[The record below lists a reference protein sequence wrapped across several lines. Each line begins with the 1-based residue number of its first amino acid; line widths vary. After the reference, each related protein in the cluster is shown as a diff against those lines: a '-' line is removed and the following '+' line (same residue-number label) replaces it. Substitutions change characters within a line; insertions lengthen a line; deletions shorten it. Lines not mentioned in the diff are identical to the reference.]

1 MGFGLKSLVNVGG
14 KALKWGLPAALAP
27 FTGGASLAA
36 YGAYSTSSAQKKA
49 NETNIA
55 LQQQQQD
62 WEERMSGTA
71 YQRAVADL
79 RAAGLNPMLAYSQGG
94 ASTPSVSA
102 ATVQP
107 EDALGRGISNLL
119 PQMMYAAQIKQL
131 EAQTAK
137 TIADTTGQEL
147 DNRIRAWDE
156 PYAATNSANRAGQL
170 GSAAKQAEEDAK
182 AAMQRVKN
190 LKLEWD
196 RGKQD
201 LDQKRAIQEAAVEA
215 QKAITKGLQLEIPEK
230 QTTADWFTK
239 NPLAGGSRYVQMMND
254 LRMLLRK

>member
-1 MGFGLKSLVNVGG
+1 MAYEQLKLENQLCFPFYAVSRLIIRAYQEDLDKLGITYPQYL
-14 KALKWGLPAALAP
+14 ALMILWEKRPV
-27 FTGGASLAA
+27 TV
-36 YGAYSTSSAQKKA
+36 

-55 LQQQQQD
+55 LQHDQQD

-71 YQRAVADL
+71 YQRAVTDL
-79 RAAGLNPMLAYSQGG
+79 KAAGLNPMLAYSQGG

-107 EDALGRGISNLL
+107 EDALGKGISNLL
-119 PQMMYAAQIKQL
+119 PQMMYAAQIKQV

-190 LKLEWD
+190 LL
-196 RGKQD
+196 
-201 LDQKRAIQEAAVEA
+201 
-215 QKAITKGLQLEIPEK
+215 
-230 QTTADWFTK
+230 
-239 NPLAGGSRYVQMMND
+239 S
-254 LRMLLRK
+254 